1 MDKEFSYN
9 PQIPCIVLHNGQDV
23 GAMVDGK
30 LYRFDSSLT
39 AQNQHAEAGILID
52 NVLFHYGE
60 PIGHLEGRRL
70 IIDSRSEILELV
82 EA

>member
-23 GAMVDGK
+23 GAMVDGR

-39 AQNQHAEAGILID
+39 ASNLHTEAGFLVD
-52 NVLFHYGE
+52 DVLFQHGE
-60 PIGHLEGRRL
+60 PIGHLEGRNL
-70 IIDSRSEILELV
+70 IISSRSEVLELV

>member
-1 MDKEFSYN
+1 MGKEFSYN

-23 GAMVDGK
+23 GALVAGK

-39 AQNQHAEAGILID
+39 AQNQHAEAGFLVD
-52 NVLFHYGE
+52 NVLFQHGE

-70 IIDSRSEILELV
+70 IIDSRSEVLELV

>member
-1 MDKEFSYN
+1 M
-9 PQIPCIVLHNGQDV
+9 LHNGQDV

-39 AQNQHAEAGILID
+39 AANVHTEAGFLVD
-52 NVLFHYGE
+52 NVLYQHGE

-70 IIDSRSEILELV
+70 IIDSGSEILELV

>member
-23 GAMVDGK
+23 GALVAGR

-39 AQNQHAEAGILID
+39 AANLHTEAEFLVD
-52 NVLFHYGE
+52 NVLFQYGE

-70 IIDSRSEILELV
+70 IIDSRCEILELV

>member
-1 MDKEFSYN
+1 MDKEFIYN
-9 PQIPCIVLHNGQDV
+9 PLIPCIVLHNGQDV

-39 AQNQHAEAGILID
+39 AQNQHAEAGFLVD
-52 NVLFHYGE
+52 NVLFQYGE

-70 IIDSRSEILELV
+70 IIDSRCEILELV